1 MFHDIPDRVAK
12 RMQYLERLDARHR
25 KAGAVAHFDRLRQ
38 VPPATGKFLALL
50 AASAPP
56 GACVEIGTS
65 GGYSTLWLA
74 LAAREAGRRITT
86 FEISER
92 KAKLARETLK
102 AAGVEDVVD
111 LVVGDALEYLPEC
124 KDIAFC
130 FLDAE
135 KSLYSKCYEIVV
147 QRLVKGG
154 LLVADNV
161 VSHRD
166 EVAPMLRRALRDKRV
181 DAMIIPIGS
190 GELVCRR
197 V

>member
-1 MFHDIPDRVAK
+1 VFHDIPDRIAK

-25 KAGAVAHFDRLRQ
+25 KAGAIVHFDRLRQ

-56 GACVEIGTS
+56 GAFIEIGTS

-74 LAAREAGRRITT
+74 IAAREAGRRITT
-86 FEISER
+86 FEISRR

-147 QRLVKGG
+147 ERLVKGG
-154 LLVADNV
+154 LLAADNV

-166 EVAPMLRRALRDKRV
+166 EVAPMLRRALRDERV